1 MPIWTPDFAGLDDL
15 PRYLALATSIGLA
28 IDRGELHAGDR
39 LPARRDL
46 AFRLGLSIHTVSSAY
61 SEAERR
67 GHVVGEVGRGTFV
80 LGRPAESR
88 ESRYIMQRNHQDIID
103 LSICRPVQ
111 GDFTARCLRSV
122 LKSLGGDPDL
132 SAMTA
137 CRPVVGLDAHRES
150 GAQWLATLGL
160 KCDPNGIV
168 VTNGAAHAVQVALS
182 ALTEPGDGVATESL
196 TDHGIISLASIL
208 HFRLRGIATDEHGMM
223 PDALEAAC
231 KAGDVK
237 VVTITP
243 TLTNPT
249 TTLMPEDR
257 RRAIVAIAE
266 RYDIWIVEDDVFAP
280 LVESGPPALHSLAP
294 HRTLY
299 VTGFTKWSVSGLRTG
314 LLLAP
319 EALVPKLVARV
330 RATTW
335 MATPLVAEIASR
347 WITDGTM
354 RELAHWQRER
364 LSERNRL
371 VEEKLP
377 AGAYRSHP
385 TGPNVWVRLPEPW
398 RARTFTAQAWHEG
411 VAITPAE
418 PFVVG
423 RADQPHAVRLSI
435 GAAENPDDLAHGLDV
450 ISTLLSQEP
459 DPMVLTV

>member
-1 MPIWTPDFAGLDDL
+1 MSIWTPDLAGLDDL
-15 PRYLALATSIGLA
+15 PRYLALATSIGLS

-46 AFRLGLSIHTVSSAY
+46 AFRLGLSIHTISSAY

-88 ESRYIMQRNHQDIID
+88 ESRYIMQRNQQDVID

-111 GDFTARCLRSV
+111 GDFTNARLRAV
-122 LKSLGGDPDL
+122 LTSLGADPDM

-137 CRPVVGLDAHRES
+137 CRPVVGLDSHRES
-150 GAQWLATLGL
+150 AAQWLGGMGL
-160 KCDPNGIV
+160 RADPAGII
-168 VTNGAAHAVQVALS
+168 VTNGCAHAVQVALS
-182 ALTEPGDGVATESL
+182 ALTEPGDAVATESL

-208 HFRLRGIATDEHGMM
+208 HFRLVGIATDEHGMI

-231 KAGDVK
+231 RSGDIK

-249 TTLMPEDR
+249 TTLMPEER
-257 RRAIVAIAE
+257 RRKIVAIAE
-266 RYDIWIVEDDVFAP
+266 RYDIWIVEDDVFGP
-280 LVESGPPALHSLAP
+280 LVEQGPPSLHSLAP
-294 HRTLY
+294 NRTLY
-299 VTGFTKWSVSGLRTG
+299 ITGFTKWSVSGLRTG
-314 LLLAP
+314 FLLAP

-330 RATTW
+330 RATSW

-347 WITDGTM
+347 WIQDGTM
-354 RELAHWQRER
+354 GEIAHWQRER
-364 LSERNRL
+364 LRERNAIVAR
-371 VEEKLP
+371 KLP
-377 AGAYRSHP
+377 ADAIRGHP
-385 TGPNVWVRLPEPW
+385 AAPNVWVRLPEPW

-411 VAITPAE
+411 VAITPSE

-423 RADQPHAVRLSI
+423 RSDQPHAVRLSI
-435 GAAENPDDLAHGLDV
+435 GAAESIDDLERGLDV
-450 ISTLLSQEP
+450 IAALLSQEP